1 MTYPKPFMGI
11 PELMKMGLT
20 REFLNQAIA
29 SPGQTFASRVN
40 PKKKKSPYL
49 FDTEGFEKWRLEQI
63 QIEQKAMKMRGG
75 VM

>member
-40 PKKKKSPYL
+40 PKKKKVHISL
-49 FDTEGFEKWRLEQI
+49 I
-63 QIEQKAMKMRGG
+63 QKDLKNGD
-75 VM
+75 